1 MPFHGMK
8 TAALAAAA
16 VSAVLL
22 AGCQPADAPPD
33 ATGTDGATR
42 HFGALAFEPCS
53 LTGVGGGQAT
63 EAFCATHTVPE
74 DPAAPNGRMI
84 DLNIAWLPAT
94 GSGGGTDDPVFFIA
108 GGPGQAATEHA
119 ATVNMALRE
128 VRKQRDILMVDQRG
142 TGGSNPLDCVDAD
155 GEPLRIDNEE
165 SASVEQLRAFART
178 CLAGLEGRA
187 DPTLYTT
194 TQAVADL
201 DNVRQALGVD
211 QVNLV
216 GGSYGTRVAQQYA
229 AAHPQHTRALVLD
242 GVAPNDLVVGGE
254 FAHTFEDAI
263 RLQSD
268 YCRTLPACKARFP
281 VDTRTRLSQVMDA
294 LEAAPVEVDYRHPST
309 GETRTATVT
318 PDHVVGLAFS
328 FSYAPQTSAL
338 LPLVLDEAAQGRYA
352 PLMSLSEL
360 MARSM
365 GEQMTRGMQWSV
377 LCAEDADRYTADAA
391 IDDTILGP
399 DVAELFFA
407 ACSVWPRGARGE
419 DFTAPLRSDVP
430 ALLLSGALDPVTPPR
445 YGEAVVKGLSN
456 GRHLVVDGQGHGTLV
471 LGCMPKLV
479 GQFIESTDAAA
490 LDTACLDR
498 LAGVPPFTSF
508 NGWEP

>member
-1 MPFHGMK
+1 MPSHGMK

-22 AGCQPADAPPD
+22 AGCQPTDAPPG
-33 ATGTDGATR
+33 AAGTEGATR
-42 HFGALAFEPCS
+42 HFGSLAFEPCS
-53 LTGVGGGQAT
+53 LTGVTGGQAT

-74 DPAAPNGRMI
+74 DPAAPNGRTI

-119 ATVNMALRE
+119 ATVNVALRE

-142 TGGSNPLDCVDAD
+142 TGGSNPLDCVGAD
-155 GEPLRIDNEE
+155 GSPLQMEDAE
-165 SASVEQLRAFART
+165 SAGVEELQAFARA

-187 DPTLYTT
+187 DPALYTT
-194 TQAVADL
+194 TEAVADL
-201 DNVRQALGVD
+201 DTVRQALGVE

-229 AAHPQHTRALVLD
+229 AAHPQHARALVLD

-263 RLQSD
+263 RLQAE
-268 YCRTLPACKARFP
+268 YCGTLPACKARFP
-281 VDTRTRLSQVMDA
+281 VDTRTRLSQVMEA
-294 LEAAPVEVDYRHPST
+294 LEAAPVEVDYRDPST
-309 GETRTATVT
+309 GQSRTATIT
-318 PDHVVGLAFS
+318 PDHVAGLAFA

-360 MARSM
+360 MTRSM
-365 GEQMTRGMQWSV
+365 GDQMTRGMQWSV
-377 LCAEDADRYTADAA
+377 LCAEDADRQAADAA
-391 IDDTILGP
+391 TDGTLLGP
-399 DVAELFFA
+399 EVAQLFFA
-407 ACSVWPRGARGE
+407 ACSVWPRGDRGD

-445 YGEAVVKGLSN
+445 YGDAVLEGLSN
-456 GRHLVVDGQGHGTLV
+456 GRHLVVDGQGHGTLT